1 MISVVAVF
9 KDPRQ
14 LEGLSCC
21 QENIDDNLN
30 FLTADIKERLTKKK
44 LYYYRQLAAPVIP
57 NTQQAEQG

>member
-1 MISVVAVF
+1 MISVVAIF

-44 LYYYRQLAAPVIP
+44 LYYYR
-57 NTQQAEQG
+57 